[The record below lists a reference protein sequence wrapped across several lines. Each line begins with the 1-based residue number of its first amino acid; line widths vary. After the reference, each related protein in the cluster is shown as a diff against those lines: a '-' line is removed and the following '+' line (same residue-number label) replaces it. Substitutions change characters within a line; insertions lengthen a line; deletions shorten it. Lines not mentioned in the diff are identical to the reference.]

1 MQTVSVLAA
10 ALVGA
15 ALLPATAKAGEL
27 DLNLGLQATTT
38 EWPEDHGGGGSLD
51 VGYWFTDTF
60 GAKFIGKE
68 QYAAIDQRLMTY
80 LSINAAAHHTFGSV
94 RLTATLGLVHQ
105 HEETR
110 AALEEAPFSALLGIG
125 DGIRHRAG
133 SRAGF
138 SVAVPI
144 LHYSRGELYLAFDLD
159 STVFT
164 EDTRGPRWM
173 SSGGVSVGVTFDLQ
187 RTAAPASTAIVG
199 SR

>member
-10 ALVGA
+10 AFVGA
-15 ALLPATAKAGEL
+15 ALLPATAHAGEL
-27 DLNLGLQATTT
+27 DLNLGLMATTT

-68 QYAAIDQRLMTY
+68 QFAAIDQRLMTY

-94 RLTATLGLVHQ
+94 RLIATLGLVHQ

-110 AALEEAPFSALLGIG
+110 AALEEAPLSAFLGIG

-138 SVAVPI
+138 SIAVPI
-144 LHYSRGELYLAFDLD
+144 LEHRRGEWYLAFDLD

-164 EDTRGPRWM
+164 ENTRGPRWM
-173 SSGGVSVGVTFDLQ
+173 SSGGVSVGLTFDFQ
-187 RTAAPASTAIVG
+187 RTTPAPRAVVG
-199 SR
+199 TR